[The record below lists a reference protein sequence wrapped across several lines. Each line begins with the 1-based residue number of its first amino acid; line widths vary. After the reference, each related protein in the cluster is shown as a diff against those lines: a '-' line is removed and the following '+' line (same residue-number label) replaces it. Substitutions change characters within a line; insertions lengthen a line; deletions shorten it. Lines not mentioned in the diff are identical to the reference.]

1 MPEEIAMRKATVI
14 VAAAMLVGGAAWAA
28 DNAGSPGASGN
39 APGRMQGSPNAAGFG
54 KADTTGT
61 AGPGASSSAPGQE
74 MKQDGRMQGPPNA
87 SGFKGEG
94 TGSSSGTSQS
104 R

>member
-1 MPEEIAMRKATVI
+1 MWKSALII
-14 VAAAMLVGGAAWAA
+14 AAALLTTGTAAWAA
-28 DNAGSPGASGN
+28 EGTNSEGASSN

-61 AGPGASSSAPGQE
+61 AGPGASSNAPGHE

-94 TGSSSGTSQS
+94 SSSGAGGS